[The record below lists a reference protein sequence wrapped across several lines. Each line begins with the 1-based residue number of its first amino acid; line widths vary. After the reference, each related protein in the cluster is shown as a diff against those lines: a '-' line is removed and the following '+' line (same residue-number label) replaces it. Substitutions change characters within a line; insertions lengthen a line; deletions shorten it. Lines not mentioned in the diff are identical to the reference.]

1 MFVIAVQ
8 AEKGGVGKTT
18 TAVSLAYILAE
29 EHKARVLLIDA
40 DQQGNAS
47 QLVQRYDPEHS
58 GTVDVLE
65 GNREITAAALPVTL
79 ERFRKDYY
87 FDILTANGY
96 LMNTNADILQDT
108 VQDQVHRL
116 RKALHAAR
124 GWYDYVLIDCGLLMD
139 MAVLN
144 AMVAADMW
152 IVPMR
157 PGGLEADA
165 VANAE
170 ERLEELRQL
179 NPDLFAI
186 GLLVAAGAN
195 KKHAEVYEW
204 LARET
209 RLGAIPVV
217 IPRGIIGETYTA
229 ARMPLPAYRPR
240 CKISDA
246 YRQVARYVAEVAC
259 VVAKKRKTGEG
270 E

>member
-87 FDILTANGY
+87 FDILTANSY

-124 GWYDYVLIDCGLLMD
+124 GWYDYVVIDCGLLMD

-144 AMVAADMW
+144 AMVAADVW

-179 NPDLFAI
+179 NPDLFAV

-217 IPRGIIGETYTA
+217 IPRGIIGETYKA
-229 ARMPLPAYRPR
+229 ARMPLPA
-240 CKISDA
+240 
-246 YRQVARYVAEVAC
+246 
-259 VVAKKRKTGEG
+259 
-270 E
+270 

>member
-29 EHKARVLLIDA
+29 EHKARVLLTDA

-65 GNREITAAALPVTL
+65 GNKEITAAALPVTL
-79 ERFRKDYY
+79 EQFRKDYY
-87 FDILTANGY
+87 FDILTANSY

-124 GWYDYVLIDCGLLMD
+124 GWYDYVVIDCGLLMD

-179 NPDLFAI
+179 NPDLFAV

-209 RLGAIPVV
+209 RLGAIPAV

-229 ARMPLPAYRPR
+229 ARMPLPAYRQR

-246 YRQVARYVAEVAC
+246 YRQVARYVAEAARVA
-259 VVAKKRKTGEG
+259 AKKRKTGEG

>member
-79 ERFRKDYY
+79 KRFREDYY

-124 GWYDYVLIDCGLLMD
+124 GWYDYVVIDCGLLMD

-170 ERLEELRQL
+170 ERLEELRRNGWKNCGSLTRICLPLACWWPQERAKSMRRYTSGSRVKRAWGR
-179 NPDLFAI
+179 FQRSF
-186 GLLVAAGAN
+186 
-195 KKHAEVYEW
+195 HAV
-204 LARET
+204 
-209 RLGAIPVV
+209 
-217 IPRGIIGETYTA
+217 
-229 ARMPLPAYRPR
+229 
-240 CKISDA
+240 S
-246 YRQVARYVAEVAC
+246 
-259 VVAKKRKTGEG
+259 
-270 E
+270 